1 MKLEIDEKEKT
12 ALFWL
17 TKAERDDKALCRSLE
32 KQCSDYKE
40 QKYLVAAFF
49 SGEQDLLER
58 TEGLVVH
65 NRRLENIIADKEF
78 KTKGV

>member
-12 ALFWL
+12 AFFWL
-17 TKAERDDKALCRSLE
+17 TKAERDDKALRRSLE
-32 KQCSDYKE
+32 EQCLNYKE

-49 SGEQDLLER
+49 SGEQDLIER

-65 NRRLENIIADKEF
+65 NRK
-78 KTKGV
+78 